1 MFIFNLLCPQS
12 LPADELDTLG
22 LSFGQADMVKVRK
35 RLFGNGYVI
44 SEEELVR
51 LNSLLCQIE
60 LLDRY
65 LASDERSQIILNALI
80 LVREG
85 IGFKDPSRVRD
96 EIAKFDNQK
105 QDKTK

>member
-1 MFIFNLLCPQS
+1 
-12 LPADELDTLG
+12 
-22 LSFGQADMVKVRK
+22 MVKARK
-35 RLFGNGYVI
+35 RLFVKGYVI

-80 LVREG
+80 LAREG

-105 QDKTK
+105 QDKTE

>member
-1 MFIFNLLCPQS
+1 
-12 LPADELDTLG
+12 
-22 LSFGQADMVKVRK
+22 MVKARK
-35 RLFGNGYVI
+35 RLFGKGYVI